1 MFLEILSFVGGIAVT
16 AVVMAIAGAVAGQL
30 LRTLSRRVS
39 DERVAWLLGDLS
51 AAEAF
56 GMGLVLMTVLVAAF
70 DTWLGAASMGYAWFK
85 YAVGAA
91 IAFWTF
97 LLVSRRTR
105 KASNRGA

>member
-1 MFLEILSFVGGIAVT
+1 MFLEILSFLGGIAGT

-30 LRTLSRRVS
+30 LRTLSRRVT

-56 GMGLVLMTVLVAAF
+56 GMGLVLMTVLIAAF
-70 DTWLGAASMGYAWFK
+70 DAWVGAGSGYAWFK
-85 YAVGAA
+85 CAVGAA

-105 KASNRGA
+105 KGSDRRA